1 MFGDSGGYNPSENQS
16 RSLHEDIQSPQQNQP
31 QIPNKYDADPKT
43 VPIDHEAVRQM
54 SASESI
60 IEGRQ
65 WIRNSNR
72 KGTHPHED
80 NMQTRLLRHDA
91 IFRRPHCLQ
100 YFHPNDSSSL
110 IPPER
115 LLSHPFSH
123 ESRNSSVSSGSRDE
137 RSTDNYL
144 KQLMRLDL
152 FIDLVWVGIIANLS
166 GTYGEQAFAD
176 SGVQIGAAVLEFT
189 LLFIPIW
196 RVWDYLREYGSNF
209 YKDDVIQRLFMIWI
223 LVLAVLYGVNAPFA
237 FVPDGGKN
245 SLQVLICIYL
255 VIRASFL
262 AAHLIQCICMPFLRR
277 LFLFQLVTT
286 ILGSGLWIAA
296 IWVHYPYK
304 IALLVV
310 ANLIEHPIALFM
322 ASPLSDRLLSGGWE
336 RSLNIN
342 HYVERMQGF
351 FIIILGEGVF
361 RLIEGSPSGV
371 GLNPATGTIL
381 LALLLY
387 YVLHWLYFNGDQSK
401 QFVHALR
408 RTWYKP
414 FIWKM

>member
-1 MFGDSGGYNPSENQS
+1 MSGGQNPNENQS
-16 RSLHEDIQSPQQNQP
+16 RNIQSESPQQNQS
-31 QIPNKYDADPKT
+31 QKPNEYETDLKT
-43 VPIDHEAVRQM
+43 VAIDHEAVRQL
-54 SASESI
+54 SASESV

-65 WIRNSNR
+65 WVQNSNR
-72 KGTHPHED
+72 KKTYLHED
-80 NMQTRLLRHDA
+80 KMQTRFLRHDA

-115 LLSHPFSH
+115 LNHPLSH
-123 ESRNSSVSSGSRDE
+123 ESRSSSVSSGERDE
-137 RSTDNYL
+137 RSTDNFL
-144 KQLMRLDL
+144 KQLIRLDL

-176 SGVQIGAAVLEFT
+176 SGVKIAVAILEFS

-209 YKDDVIQRLFMIWI
+209 YKDDVLQRMFVIWI
-223 LVLAVLYGVNAPFA
+223 LVLAVLYGINAPFA
-237 FVPDGGKN
+237 FVADDGKT

-255 VIRASFL
+255 IIRASFL
-262 AAHLIQCICMPFLRR
+262 AAHLHQCIFMPFLRR

-286 ILGSGLWIAA
+286 IIGSGLWIAA
-296 IWVHYPYK
+296 IWVRYPYK
-304 IALLVV
+304 IALLVA
-310 ANLIEHPIALFM
+310 ANALEHPIALFM
-322 ASPLSDRLLSGGWE
+322 SSPLSDRLLSGGWE
-336 RSLNIN
+336 RSTNID
-342 HYVERMQGF
+342 HYVERVQGF

-361 RLIEGSPSGV
+361 RLIEGSPSGI
-371 GLNPATGTIL
+371 GLNPSTGTIL

-387 YVLHWLYFNGDQSK
+387 YMLHWLYFNGDQSK

-414 FIWKM
+414 FLWKL